1 MQRTLPPSRRLC
13 LHTGA
18 ALGLLA
24 LGACAGGPA
33 EVASAQQ
40 ADRPAP
46 TPDRSAGGAAAA
58 GSGSATRPPSLS
70 VERDWLR
77 AWFEGTPVVIEQRG
91 EGPLSVQV
99 PLAFSFEPRRATVK
113 PALAAVLDKL
123 AQSLRR
129 SRAALPLLAAP
140 ADPAGSPAL
149 AVQRATAVRAHLL
162 SRGVPMA
169 QLGPPVAAG
178 GGRRERAAARR
189 AQPRVSPRA
198 CFTPA

>member
-1 MQRTLPPSRRLC
+1 MQLGPHPTRRLC

-18 ALGLLA
+18 ALGLLT

-33 EVASAQQ
+33 GQPGGSAAPAAARTTGNPAANPGGAGNASA
-40 ADRPAP
+40 AK
-46 TPDRSAGGAAAA
+46 
-58 GSGSATRPPSLS
+58 PPSLS

-91 EGPLSVQV
+91 DGPLSVQV

-129 SRAALPLLAAP
+129 TRAVLPLMSAP
-140 ADPAGSPAL
+140 ADPGGSPAL

-162 SRGVPMA
+162 SRGVPIA
-169 QLGPPVAAG
+169 QLGPPAAAAG
-178 GGRRERAAARR
+178 DSVQLRAELD
-189 AQPRVSPRA
+189 
-198 CFTPA
+198 PA

>member
-1 MQRTLPPSRRLC
+1 M
-13 LHTGA
+13 
-18 ALGLLA
+18 
-24 LGACAGGPA
+24 
-33 EVASAQQ
+33 
-40 ADRPAP
+40 
-46 TPDRSAGGAAAA
+46 
-58 GSGSATRPPSLS
+58 S

-99 PLAFSFEPRRATVK
+99 PLAFSFESRRATVK

-178 GGRRERAAARR
+178 GESVQLRAELN
-189 AQPRVSPRA
+189 
-198 CFTPA
+198 PA